1 MRVETNTKL
10 AERNRKLANYLFL
23 STLFVLIAGFFF
35 VNASTFDPSGEI
47 DTGILF
53 LQALVLPTAFI
64 MTLISI
70 RMTNLW
76 ARPPRPEKVLPEALK
91 SLSKKSVLYNYYHL
105 PIRHLLI
112 CPQGVFVIVTRW
124 HDGRFEV
131 KNDQWKTLANPISR
145 FLSTLRLDGIG
156 NPTEEAVRLAQA
168 AVKLLEP
175 HAPGVEVKPII
186 VFVNPRARLT
196 IENPSIPVVYA
207 DTKNKPNL
215 KDLMRDL
222 YLKKSGDARSKS
234 ALPLTDEQIA
244 SFEKAT
250 LPASS

>member
-1 MRVETNTKL
+1 MRIETNTKL

-23 STLFVLIAGFFF
+23 GTLFVLIAGFFF
-35 VNASTFDPSGEI
+35 VNASAFDPSGDI
-47 DTGILF
+47 NAGILF
-53 LQALVLPTAFI
+53 LQALVLPAAFI

-91 SLSKKSVLYNYYHL
+91 SLSKKSILYNYYHL

-124 HDGRFEV
+124 HDGHFEV
-131 KNDQWKTLANPISR
+131 SGDQWRTLANPISR
-145 FLSTLRLDGIG
+145 FLSTLRMDGIG
-156 NPTEEAVRLAQA
+156 NPTEEATRLAQKA
-168 AVKLLEP
+168 TELLQT
-175 HAPGVEVKPII
+175 HAPDVTVQPIV
-186 VFVNPRARLT
+186 VFVHPRVKLT
-196 IENPSIPVVYA
+196 IENPTIPVVYA
-207 DTKNKPNL
+207 DNKNKPNL

-222 YLKKSGDARSKS
+222 YLKKTGDAQTKS

-250 LPASS
+250 LPASQ

>member
-1 MRVETNTKL
+1 MRIETNTNL

-23 STLFVLIAGFFF
+23 GTLFVLIAGFFF
-35 VNASTFDPSGEI
+35 VNASAFEPSGDI
-47 DTGILF
+47 DAGILF
-53 LQALVLPTAFI
+53 LQALVLPVAFI

-91 SLSKKSVLYNYYHL
+91 SLSKKSILYNYYHL
-105 PIRHLLI
+105 PVRHLLI

-131 KNDQWKTLANPISR
+131 NGDQWRTLANPISR
-145 FLSTLRLDGIG
+145 FLSTLRMDGIG
-156 NPTEEAVRLAQA
+156 NPTEEATRLAQKA
-168 AVKLLEP
+168 TELLQP
-175 HAPGVEVKPII
+175 HAPDVTVQPII
-186 VFVNPRARLT
+186 VFVHPRAKLT
-196 IENPSIPVVYA
+196 IENPTVPVVYA
-207 DTKNKPNL
+207 DNKNKPNL

-222 YLKKSGDARSKS
+222 YLKKTGDVQSKS

-250 LPASS
+250 LPASQ

>member
-1 MRVETNTKL
+1 MRIETNTKL

-23 STLFVLIAGFFF
+23 GTLLVLIAGFFF
-35 VNASTFDPSGEI
+35 VNAQVFDPAGEV
-47 DTGILF
+47 DAGILF
-53 LQALVLPTAFI
+53 LQALVLPVAFI

-76 ARPPRPEKVLPEALK
+76 ARPPRPERVLPEALK
-91 SLSKKSVLYNYYHL
+91 SLSKKSILYNYYHL

-131 KNDQWKTLANPISR
+131 NGDQWRTVANPISR
-145 FLSTLRLDGIG
+145 FLSTLRMDGIG
-156 NPTEEAVRLAQA
+156 NPTEEATRLAEKA
-168 AVKLLEP
+168 TALLQP
-175 HAPGVEVKPII
+175 HAPNVEVQPII
-186 VFVNPRARLT
+186 VFVHPRVKLT
-196 IENPSIPVVYA
+196 IENPTIPVVYGDA
-207 DTKNKPNL
+207 KNKPNL

-222 YLKKSGDARSKS
+222 YLKKTGDAQTKA

-250 LPASS
+250 LPTAQ

>member
-10 AERNRKLANYLFL
+10 AERNRKLANYLFF

-35 VNASTFDPSGEI
+35 VNATTFAEGDQI
-47 DTGILF
+47 DMGIFF
-53 LQALVLPTAFI
+53 LQALVLPVAFV

-76 ARPPRPEKVLPEALK
+76 ARPPRPERVLPDALK

-131 KNDQWKTLANPISR
+131 KGDQWRSLANPISR
-145 FLSTLRLDGIG
+145 FLSTLRMDGVG
-156 NPTEEAVRLAQA
+156 NPTEEAQRLAQMA
-168 AVKLLEP
+168 TKLLEP
-175 HAPGVEVKPII
+175 FAPDVQVQPII
-186 VFVNPRARLT
+186 VFVNPRAQLT
-196 IENPSIPVVYA
+196 IENPTVPVVYG
-207 DTKNKPNL
+207 DSKNKPNL

-222 YLKKSGDARSKS
+222 YLKKSGDAQSKA

-244 SFEKAT
+244 AFEKAT
-250 LPASS
+250 LSS

>member
-1 MRVETNTKL
+1 MRVVTNTKL

-23 STLFVLIAGFFF
+23 VTLFVLIAGFFF
-35 VNASTFDPSGEI
+35 VNATTIDQSGELDVAI
-47 DTGILF
+47 FF
-53 LQALVLPTAFI
+53 LQALVLPVAFI
-64 MTLISI
+64 MTLVSI

-76 ARPPRPEKVLPEALK
+76 ARPPRPERVLTEAFK

-131 KNDQWKTLANPISR
+131 TGDQWRTLANPISR
-145 FLSTLRLDGIG
+145 FLSTLRMDGIG
-156 NPTEEAVRLAQA
+156 NPTEEALRLAEA
-168 AVKLLEP
+168 AKKLL
-175 HAPGVEVKPII
+175 APYAPDVSVQPVI
-186 VFVNPRARLT
+186 VFVNPRAKLT
-196 IENPSIPVVYA
+196 IENPSVPVVYG
-207 DTKNKPNL
+207 DSKNKPNL

-222 YLKKSGDARSKS
+222 YLKKPGDAQSKA

-244 SFEKAT
+244 AFEKAT
-250 LPASS
+250 LPA